1 MHNTGIAILLAIVFT
16 TGAPLPLGRGKN
28 LLGQGP
34 IRIIH
39 QVLECEEE

>member
-16 TGAPLPLGRGKN
+16 TGASLPLGREN

-34 IRIIH
+34 IRITR

>member
-16 TGAPLPLGRGKN
+16 TGAPLPLGRGK